1 MKTLE
6 QYKAEQMENEN
17 FAKVYEEIQ
26 PELNEVRTIVEEGP
40 LQNMTP

>member
-17 FAKVYEEIQ
+17 FAKAYEDIQ
-26 PELNEVRTIVEEGP
+26 PELNEIRIIVEEGT